1 LLRRVASAQ
10 PFRVQHVVLVLC
22 LNVGVRPPDALQSD
36 DVASYEAWLRPTLLA
51 KPPDEASE
59 LVAAA
64 LQAQIE
70 AGVGR
75 GANRLRFKALVD
87 PTADAIL
94 RHCQSLRAS
103 AAASTT
109 RPASTVL
116 LLFNGHGVPAA
127 SDNGEVWCFNDDFSQ
142 YMPLSLYSLQE
153 VLRAPAVYVFDCP
166 RAGRLLRHYALFCD
180 ERERAET
187 AAASAS
193 ASAANDADSDAPS
206 LSQLLRDRSVLLAAC
221 SADQVLPSNPAL
233 PADFFTACLT
243 TPLKTLLFVSPHVAS
258 TRVLMNGQFARPSL
272 LPAHCDV
279 PGDLN
284 DKATPLGFL
293 DWLLTTVCDAIAYEA
308 VPLRRFQQLFREDIT
323 LAGLFRNFL
332 VAQRLMGRY
341 NVNPTSYPPLPD
353 LSSHP
358 LWNAF
363 DAALEQVSLTM
374 APPSTAA
381 AGAIALVHTVPPSL
395 PFAAPAFFEEQLCA
409 AELALA
415 STPPRPVALTTL
427 PIVLQALLG
436 AAHRGRALNW
446 LARFF
451 VADPA
456 EATAHCL
463 AIDALPYA
471 AGLLRTRR
479 ANLRRALLI
488 VWAHLIRCDTRC
500 AVDLCVAPHGVAF
513 MLDAFSAA
521 ALPAEAATAAFVLAM
536 VTRRRDQQVVAPRLA
551 IDAVPLMQA
560 PATPALRLWSA
571 LLVGELA
578 CARFEVPPPVH
589 RALLERLHGDE
600 CADVRAAA
608 AYALSGVLTTAPL
621 DEAMSLVVAMSG
633 VASDASQLVRAEVL
647 HALVRFI
654 ANLQGGVLAAES
666 VHECLLAVFEL
677 LERDPFVQ
685 IAQDAAAA
693 RRLLQARERSSS
705 TPPPTSTFFE
715 FALEHACG
723 SGDDGGGGEWAGA
736 VAEPLLALLA
746 DDSGD
751 LLAQDGD
758 AGAAPAVPR
767 PGASSREP
775 FGDAE
780 QYWCSVRQLSTRRV
794 DLRAPAHLAQL
805 HNATPDALFRVRK
818 RTALEQYV
826 GEWQRREARGE
837 RYVHE
842 SVYKAIKKSHANK
855 LAASTDNVSA
865 AAADDDEAPSSLTSL
880 RHPPVRLEHDLNSIS
895 LGKGVQPRCLLLDS
909 IRDECVFAASDGTVG
924 VWHVSTSAPTSR
936 FRVAPS
942 DARRQVA
949 TSLALLNRRSAQP
962 LLLAAASIDNDACVR
977 VWRDYRENEQQQLS
991 AAWMINLGDRVAPST
1006 APPFSG
1012 AAAHAR
1018 QLAARVSSP
1027 ALVRQHGSS
1036 AAAAIDAPLLTAW
1049 RQRTARLVVS
1059 GRRRV
1064 LLFDAHSERD
1074 VWHMD
1079 VPGACVRT
1087 ALHADYLGQRL
1098 IVGDSDGVT
1107 TMIDTRVRS
1116 DEAIVACLDPS
1127 GRAHQSSSIRRS
1139 QSVVASMPTLWRHAS
1154 DSAVTRDDA
1163 APAPVVDAGDRARIL
1178 ELAVPMLRPYSLV
1191 VVHSSGALRVW
1202 DVRAPAT
1209 PPVVI
1214 GGPAMKDGGA
1224 TTLCAAVHERL
1235 PLVAIGALKER
1246 LWLYSTDGCLM
1257 HEIRNHRFASARI
1270 GAVSHARFDQFKPH
1284 IVLGDVSGTLSLHS
1298 DDAAPFAGD
1307 STT

>member
-332 VAQRLMGRY
+332 VAQRLMGAVQRQSD
-341 NVNPTSYPPLPD
+341 VVPASAGPVVAP
-353 LSSHP
+353 
-358 LWNAF
+358 
-363 DAALEQVSLTM
+363 ALERVRRRARAGLADDGARRRPPPP
-374 APPSTAA
+374 APSRLYTPCRRRCRLRRRRFLRS
-381 AGAIALVHTVPPSL
+381 SC
-395 PFAAPAFFEEQLCA
+395 AP

-723 SGDDGGGGEWAGA
+723 SGDDGG
-736 VAEPLLALLA
+736 
-746 DDSGD
+746 
-751 LLAQDGD
+751 
-758 AGAAPAVPR
+758 
-767 PGASSREP
+767 
-775 FGDAE
+775 
-780 QYWCSVRQLSTRRV
+780 
-794 DLRAPAHLAQL
+794 
-805 HNATPDALFRVRK
+805 
-818 RTALEQYV
+818 
-826 GEWQRREARGE
+826 
-837 RYVHE
+837 
-842 SVYKAIKKSHANK
+842 
-855 LAASTDNVSA
+855 
-865 AAADDDEAPSSLTSL
+865 
-880 RHPPVRLEHDLNSIS
+880 
-895 LGKGVQPRCLLLDS
+895 
-909 IRDECVFAASDGTVG
+909 
-924 VWHVSTSAPTSR
+924 
-936 FRVAPS
+936 
-942 DARRQVA
+942 
-949 TSLALLNRRSAQP
+949 
-962 LLLAAASIDNDACVR
+962 
-977 VWRDYRENEQQQLS
+977 
-991 AAWMINLGDRVAPST
+991 
-1006 APPFSG
+1006 
-1012 AAAHAR
+1012 
-1018 QLAARVSSP
+1018 
-1027 ALVRQHGSS
+1027 
-1036 AAAAIDAPLLTAW
+1036 
-1049 RQRTARLVVS
+1049 
-1059 GRRRV
+1059 RRRV
-1064 LLFDAHSERD
+1064 GGR
-1074 VWHMD
+1074 
-1079 VPGACVRT
+1079 GGRT
-1087 ALHADYLGQRL
+1087 TA
-1098 IVGDSDGVT
+1098 
-1107 TMIDTRVRS
+1107 
-1116 DEAIVACLDPS
+1116 
-1127 GRAHQSSSIRRS
+1127 RAARR
-1139 QSVVASMPTLWRHAS
+1139 R
-1154 DSAVTRDDA
+1154 
-1163 APAPVVDAGDRARIL
+1163 
-1178 ELAVPMLRPYSLV
+1178 
-1191 VVHSSGALRVW
+1191 
-1202 DVRAPAT
+1202 
-1209 PPVVI
+1209 
-1214 GGPAMKDGGA
+1214 
-1224 TTLCAAVHERL
+1224 
-1235 PLVAIGALKER
+1235 
-1246 LWLYSTDGCLM
+1246 
-1257 HEIRNHRFASARI
+1257 
-1270 GAVSHARFDQFKPH
+1270 
-1284 IVLGDVSGTLSLHS
+1284 
-1298 DDAAPFAGD
+1298 
-1307 STT
+1307 